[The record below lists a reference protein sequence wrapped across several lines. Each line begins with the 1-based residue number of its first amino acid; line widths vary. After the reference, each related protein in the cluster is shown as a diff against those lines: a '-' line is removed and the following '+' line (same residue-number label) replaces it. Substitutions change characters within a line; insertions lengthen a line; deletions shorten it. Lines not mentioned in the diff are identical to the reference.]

1 MKGNQ
6 RQGSIVRLFARI
18 APVVKKNPYAAR
30 VLAFILNNPL
40 YKGAII
46 LGSGTAI
53 AQMIG
58 ILTMPIITRLY
69 SPSDLG
75 VLAVYSSLLAIVGI
89 GATLKYDYAIPLPKE
104 EEDAS
109 NLFGLCLILLS
120 VTTAVFAIILLF
132 GGDFLIQYFD
142 LSSIGQYFWFLLVGF
157 FGMGLYTILNYW
169 AVRQRDYERITYTK
183 INQGMGGS
191 ISKIILGILSFGPMG
206 LIIGHIVSQIAGI
219 GTLARAMWK
228 RERENLKNISIVRMM
243 SVAKKY
249 KSFPIFNFPTSI
261 INTIALSL
269 PPIILLALY
278 DSQTVGFYALAHMII
293 VLPGSVIS
301 GSMGQAYL
309 GEVSKM
315 AREGSQELRSLY
327 VRTLKHLSIIGIPL
341 IGIPAL
347 CAPFLIPVIFGEAWA
362 EAGGYCWP
370 LAFMVIA
377 NFVASPT
384 SLLSTYG
391 YNHWL
396 LMFDVTR
403 TIGVFIGFYICYLF
417 GVSVLTTLIIYSA
430 IISLMYIVTIKLNL
444 KAISNFTTSVKSSM

>member
-1 MKGNQ
+1 
-6 RQGSIVRLFARI
+6 
-18 APVVKKNPYAAR
+18 
-30 VLAFILNNPL
+30 LAFILNNPL

>member
-183 INQGMGGS
+183 INKGMGGS

>member
-6 RQGSIVRLFARI
+6 RQGPIVRLFARI

-40 YKGAII
+40 YKGVIV

>member
-6 RQGSIVRLFARI
+6 RQGPIIRLFARI

>member
-1 MKGNQ
+1 
-6 RQGSIVRLFARI
+6 
-18 APVVKKNPYAAR
+18 
-30 VLAFILNNPL
+30 
-40 YKGAII
+40 
-46 LGSGTAI
+46 
-53 AQMIG
+53 
-58 ILTMPIITRLY
+58 
-69 SPSDLG
+69 
-75 VLAVYSSLLAIVGI
+75 
-89 GATLKYDYAIPLPKE
+89 
-104 EEDAS
+104 
-109 NLFGLCLILLS
+109 
-120 VTTAVFAIILLF
+120 
-132 GGDFLIQYFD
+132 
-142 LSSIGQYFWFLLVGF
+142 
-157 FGMGLYTILNYW
+157 
-169 AVRQRDYERITYTK
+169 
-183 INQGMGGS
+183 
-191 ISKIILGILSFGPMG
+191 
-206 LIIGHIVSQIAGI
+206 
-219 GTLARAMWK
+219 
-228 RERENLKNISIVRMM
+228 
-243 SVAKKY
+243 
-249 KSFPIFNFPTSI
+249 
-261 INTIALSL
+261 
-269 PPIILLALY
+269 
-278 DSQTVGFYALAHMII
+278 MII